1 MRCFRYSYAG
11 DKRFYC
17 NKNNTI
23 VIDFHCHILPGIDD
37 GPSTLDESIQMAK
50 LLSAAGYSTVYC
62 TPHMVKNL
70 YDRSNGVVYRSI
82 KDMQRELYRQGIPL
96 RLLAGREYILDN
108 YFLEYINDLMPLE
121 GTSYLLIEIP
131 SGSYQGMIFESIKAV
146 LNKGL
151 TPMIAHPERCR
162 ILTDQQYN
170 KIPKAISIF
179 KRNTIYA
186 KMLLEYS
193 YQHVDLLD
201 WLLNIDCAFQCN
213 AGSLSGNYG
222 RSVQKAAQRFLNNGM
237 YTHFGT
243 DAHNS
248 VFLEKLNINLKH
260 VNTSKSKMY
269 SSLIFESK
277 HTPYSSLC

>member
-1 MRCFRYSYAG
+1 M
-11 DKRFYC
+11 
-17 NKNNTI
+17 
-23 VIDFHCHILPGIDD
+23 IDYHCHILPGIDD

-50 LLSAAGYSTVYC
+50 LLSAAGYRTVYC
-62 TPHMVKNL
+62 TPHKVKYL
-70 YDRSNGVVYRSI
+70 FDKSNEAVYLSI

-108 YFLEYINDLMPLE
+108 HFLEYINDLMPLE

-131 SGSYQGMIFESIKAV
+131 SGSYQGMILDSITAI
-146 LNKGL
+146 LHKGL

-162 ILTDQQYN
+162 ILTDQRN
-170 KIPKAISIF
+170 SKIPKSLSFF
-179 KRNTIYA
+179 KRNSIYG

-193 YQHVDLLD
+193 YQHIDLLE

-213 AGSLSGNYG
+213 AGSLSGTYG

-243 DAHNS
+243 DAHDTF
-248 VFLEKLNINLKH
+248 FLEKLNINLKH
-260 VNTSKSKMY
+260 VKSPKPKMY
-269 SSLIFESK
+269 SSLAFE
-277 HTPYSSLC
+277 